1 MVLPGS
7 APRQP
12 PSRLFP
18 PAASSPRPGGRKEE
32 GLAPLFPLGRVV
44 IPANAQEA
52 LDRPSVLRALGRHE
66 NGDWGSLDRED
77 RETNELALNRGERL
91 LSAYEDASGTAFWII
106 TEWDRSVTTVLL
118 RQDY

>member
-1 MVLPGS
+1 M
-7 APRQP
+7 
-12 PSRLFP
+12 
-18 PAASSPRPGGRKEE
+18 
-32 GLAPLFPLGRVV
+32 APLFPLGRVV